1 MTLPKEDRTQVQLFH
16 VYGRKAY
23 PEPLSF
29 VGEFQARDPQALKSG
44 MLADQGESSWVE
56 LIAFP
61 ARAVIQV
68 IPREGNQ

>member
-1 MTLPKEDRTQVQLFH
+1 MQVQLFH

-29 VGEFQARDPQALKSG
+29 VGEFQALDPLALKTG
-44 MLADQGESSWVE
+44 VLEVQGESGWVE

-68 IPREGNQ
+68 IPREEYQ